1 MKMKKPG
8 KELCKKMFL
17 IFLVTTGVAFLVFM
31 EDNGKKILQD
41 EHGQSILQR
50 NEPGMGS
57 REEELEVQ
65 IGDVKE
71 SVTVKVSEEKYTKEE
86 LGNVFAET
94 AKKLETLILGENKS
108 LDEVRSDLDLI
119 TEMPETGI
127 RISWELDNY
136 EVMDQQG
143 KLRQDVLD
151 ESGVLLKLDAV
162 LSYEDE
168 TFYHTFYAHVY
179 PRRLTQPERWI
190 QDLKKETE
198 RLDKEQA
205 TNKKMLLPTSVD
217 GQPVTWKYVTDY
229 RALGLLFLGSVLA
242 ILFYAAEGQKEKEEE
257 KARKKQMELDYPQ
270 LISRFTLYLG
280 AGLPVRNAW
289 FKIVQSYEEGE
300 KPNGRREVYE
310 EMAYTM
316 HEISSGASESECYER
331 FGERCGLTKY
341 RKFGTLLSQNLKKGS
356 RGISELLKQEAFQA
370 FEERKDFAKKLG
382 EEAGTK
388 MLAPMFLMLGVVLV
402 IIVVPAFFSVQI

>member
-136 EVMDQQG
+136 EVIDQQG

-162 LSYEDE
+162 LSYGDE
-168 TFYHTFYAHVY
+168 TFYHTFFAHVY
-179 PRRLTQPERWI
+179 PRKLTRPERWI
-190 QDLKKETE
+190 QNLKKETE

-270 LISRFTLYLG
+270 LISCFTLYLG

-289 FKIVQSYEEGE
+289 IKIVQSYEEGE

-356 RGISELLKQEAFQA
+356 RGIAELLKQEAFQA

>member
-127 RISWELDNY
+127 RILWELDNY

-143 KLRQDVLD
+143 KLCQDVLD

-205 TNKKMLLPTSVD
+205 TNERRLLPTSVD
-217 GQPVTWKYVTDY
+217 GQPVTWKYETDF

-289 FKIVQSYEEGE
+289 IKIVQSYEEGE

-356 RGISELLKQEAFQA
+356 RGIAELLKQEAFQA

>member
-289 FKIVQSYEEGE
+289 IKIVQSYEEGE

>member
-162 LSYEDE
+162 LSYGDE
-168 TFYHTFYAHVY
+168 TFYHTFFAHVY
-179 PRRLTQPERWI
+179 PRKLTRPERWI
-190 QDLKKETE
+190 QNLKKETE

-270 LISRFTLYLG
+270 LISCFTLYLG

-289 FKIVQSYEEGE
+289 IKIVQSYEEGE

-356 RGISELLKQEAFQA
+356 RGIAELLKQEAFQA

>member
-8 KELCKKMFL
+8 KELCKKMFS

-143 KLRQDVLD
+143 ELRQDVLD

-162 LSYEDE
+162 LSYGDE
-168 TFYHTFYAHVY
+168 IFYHTFFAHVY
-179 PRRLTQPERWI
+179 PRKLTQPERWI
-190 QDLKKETE
+190 QNLKKETE

-217 GQPVTWKYVTDY
+217 GHPVTWKYVTDY

-289 FKIVQSYEEGE
+289 IKIVQSYEEGE

-356 RGISELLKQEAFQA
+356 RGIAELLKQEAFQA

>member
-127 RISWELDNY
+127 RILWELDNY

-289 FKIVQSYEEGE
+289 IKIVQSYEEGE

-310 EMAYTM
+310 AMAYTM

-356 RGISELLKQEAFQA
+356 RGIAELLKQEAFQA

>member
-8 KELCKKMFL
+8 KELCKKMFS
-17 IFLVTTGVAFLVFM
+17 IFLVTAGVAFLVFM

-71 SVTVKVSEEKYTKEE
+71 SMTVKVSEEKYTKEE

-162 LSYEDE
+162 LSYGDE

-205 TNKKMLLPTSVD
+205 TNERRLLPTSVD
-217 GQPVTWKYVTDY
+217 GQPVTWKYETDF

-289 FKIVQSYEEGE
+289 IKIVQSYEEGE